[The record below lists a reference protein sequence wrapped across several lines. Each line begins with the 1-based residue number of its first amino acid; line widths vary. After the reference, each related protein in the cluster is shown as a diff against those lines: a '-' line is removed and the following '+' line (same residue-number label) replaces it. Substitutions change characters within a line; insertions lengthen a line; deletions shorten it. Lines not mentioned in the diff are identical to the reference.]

1 MPARGFQISQKPPN
15 VSSSTK
21 GEMSM
26 LLHRYQWMRGLS
38 LLFVLILVVGC
49 VAPAAPAGQTGTGAA
64 PADATAKTKVVW
76 WTEGDRPPEQQ
87 QALLDQFVNA
97 FNASTPRHRVGACLS
112 GEFRV
117 MCCARQCKLAEGPD
131 IIQTPGPGFLLEFQK
146 AGLVLPMNDFA
157 DDYGWKDEILPWAYE
172 SGTLEGQLY
181 GLPLTF
187 ESMVLLY
194 NTKVFAD
201 LGLTPPTNRAEF
213 DAVAKA
219 LQDAGLLAISYGNV
233 GWQPT
238 NEHLLGMWLNAYAGS
253 DAVYEGLTGKRP
265 WTDELFAGAIDMLK
279 EDITT
284 NGYFAGSLDD
294 YYSFDWD
301 TFWSTLASDK
311 AGMMTI
317 GTWGFRGAKDYFK
330 DNPEGWDWVMLPA
343 LREGVPQGFDLAI
356 GSTVSINAATEHP
369 EAAAEVLDYLYNDP
383 ARAASIAQIF
393 SFGEFVV
400 PIKFAATD
408 IPSDVDPRVARFL
421 TEFAKVTGE
430 GNYGYTTWTFWP
442 AEAETQMWK
451 DIELVW
457 AGELTTE
464 EYLAQHQALW
474 DKARTDN
481 ALPPVPER

>member
-1 MPARGFQISQKPPN
+1 MHSQR
-15 VSSSTK
+15 
-21 GEMSM
+21 
-26 LLHRYQWMRGLS
+26 HRIGWFLN
-38 LLFVLILVVGC
+38 LCLVIALVASIAAC
-49 VAPAAPAGQTGTGAA
+49 AAPAAPAGDAAAPPQEAA
-64 PADATAKTKVVW
+64 PAAGGDAAAGEKTKVVW
-76 WTEGDRPPEQQ
+76 WTEGGNIDAAVREELQRQ
-87 QALLDQFVNA
+87 LVDT
-97 FNASTPRHRVGACLS
+97 FNASHPDIELELVYQENLS
-112 GEFRV
+112 DVLRTAVQAG
-117 MCCARQCKLAEGPD
+117 EGPD

-172 SGTLEGQLY
+172 SGTLEGQLF

-187 ESMVLLY
+187 ESMVLIY

-201 LGLTPPTNRAEF
+201 LGLTPPTNRTEF

-284 NGYFAGSLDD
+284 NGYFAGSLED

-330 DNPEGWDWVMLPA
+330 DNPEGWDWVMLPS

-408 IPSDVDPRVARFL
+408 FPSDVDPRVARFL
-421 TEFAKVTGE
+421 TEFGQVTGE

-451 DIELVW
+451 DVELVW
-457 AGELTTE
+457 SGELTTE

>member
-1 MPARGFQISQKPPN
+1 MHSQ
-15 VSSSTK
+15 
-21 GEMSM
+21 
-26 LLHRYQWMRGLS
+26 RYRIGWFLN
-38 LLFVLILVVGC
+38 LCIVIALVASIAGC
-49 VAPAAPAGQTGTGAA
+49 AAPAAPAGEAAA
-64 PADATAKTKVVW
+64 PAQEAAPAAGGDAAGEKTKVVW
-76 WTEGDRPPEQQ
+76 WTEGGNIDAAVRDELQRQ
-87 QALLDQFVNA
+87 LVDT
-97 FNASTPRHRVGACLS
+97 FNASHPDIELELVYQENLS
-112 GEFRV
+112 DVLRTAVQAG
-117 MCCARQCKLAEGPD
+117 EGPD

-187 ESMVLLY
+187 ESMVLIY
-194 NTKVFAD
+194 NTKVLAD

-253 DAVYEGLTGKRP
+253 DAVYEGLTGKRL

-284 NGYFAGSLDD
+284 NGYFAGGLED

-317 GTWGFRGAKDYFK
+317 GTWGFRGASDYLK
-330 DNPEGWDWVMLPA
+330 DNPEGWDWVMLPS

-457 AGELTTE
+457 SGELTTE
-464 EYLAQHQALW
+464 EYLAKHQELW